1 MFRVAFIGFGG
12 IAHSNHINP
21 HFEFMK
27 EGKTELVAV
36 CDIRPWVFDE
46 AIAINIGIGACEL
59 PESVNRY
66 SDYKEMLAKEDIDVV
81 IVCVPTFLHEEV
93 TVYALETGH
102 HVLCEKP
109 MSPTYEQCLNMV
121 EASKKAGKKLMIGQ
135 CVRFASP
142 SKYIKKLVDE
152 GTYGKVKSALL
163 QRKSAPPY
171 WGWDNWY
178 LDYSRSGGA
187 IMDFHIHDIDS
198 ARFLFGEPKEV
209 SCSTADIVSGKDVAF
224 SKLVYDDFTVMAI
237 ADWSRE
243 GLPFERYWQV
253 NFEKATVQF
262 LGGEFKVCP
271 RGDEPFVVDFA
282 PESTQK
288 LETQYF
294 FDWIDGKLENDFN
307 PPEGSALTIKLVNAL
322 QASSD
327 KNGEIL
333 PFVAE

>member
-21 HFEFMK
+21 HFEFIK

-36 CDIRPWVFDE
+36 CDIRPNVFDE
-46 AIAINIGIGACEL
+46 AIAINIGIGSCEL
-59 PESVNRY
+59 PESVKRY
-66 SDYKEMLAKEDIDVV
+66 TDYKEMLAKEDIDVV
-81 IVCVPTFLHEEV
+81 IVCVPTFLHAEV
-93 TVYALETGH
+93 AIYALETGH

-109 MSPTYEQCLNMV
+109 MSPTYEQCLKMV
-121 EASKKAGKKLMIGQ
+121 EASNKSGKKLMIGQ

-187 IMDFHIHDIDS
+187 IMDFHVHDIDS
-198 ARFLFGEPKEV
+198 ARFLFGEPNEV

-224 SKLVYDDFTVMAI
+224 SKLVYDDFAVMAI

-271 RGDEPFVVDFA
+271 RGEEPFVVDFE

-288 LETQYF
+288 IETQYF

-307 PPEGSALTIKLVNAL
+307 PPEGSALTIKLVNTL
-322 QASSD
+322 VESSN
-327 KNGEIL
+327 KNGAII
-333 PFVAE
+333 PFTVE